1 MWFIFV
7 FFALYAAMHA
17 YIYVLAAR
25 ALSWSALVG
34 AAVAAFLALM
44 VCAPLL
50 THYLERR
57 GLSMAARAS
66 AWIGYTWMGAA
77 FLFFCS
83 SLVVGGYNA
92 VAEMASV
99 SGGMLSPRASLVV
112 SALATLA
119 LTLYAGVE
127 ARRIRLERITLTT
140 PRMPHNPG
148 TVRIAQIS
156 DVHLGLMGSAGR
168 LERLLRILTA
178 CDPDVLVSTGD
189 LLDAR
194 MDGLAPLARR
204 LREFQ
209 TRFGKYA
216 VTGNHEF
223 YAGIDQALE
232 FTRQAGF
239 TVLRG
244 EAVSV
249 AGLINIAGVDDPAAA
264 AWAATRTAGDSEV
277 LASLPRDRFTVL
289 LKHRPVVTPGCAGR
303 FDLQLSGHTHK
314 GQIFP
319 FSLITR
325 LSYPAHSGL
334 RALGRDAYLYVSRG
348 TGTWGPPFRLL
359 APPEVTL
366 IDIHY
371 DVAATASA
379 ASSTSRTSDQRP

>member
-1 MWFIFV
+1 MWFVFV

-17 YIYVLAAR
+17 YLYVLVAR
-25 ALSWSALVG
+25 ALSWNAPVG
-34 AAVAAFLALM
+34 AAVIVFLVLM

-57 GLSMAARAS
+57 GLNTTARAA
-66 AWIGYTWMGAA
+66 AWIGYTWMGVA

-92 VAEMASV
+92 VAEMAHV
-99 SGGMLSPRASLVV
+99 SGWMLSPRASLAI
-112 SALATLA
+112 SALVALA
-119 LTLYAGVE
+119 LTLYARVE
-127 ARRIRLERITLTT
+127 AYRIRLERITLAT

-168 LERLLRILTA
+168 LERLLRILRA

-189 LLDAR
+189 LVDAR
-194 MDGLAPLARR
+194 MDGWAPLARR

-223 YAGIDQALE
+223 YAGIDQALG

-264 AWAATRTAGDSEV
+264 ARTADDSEV

-289 LKHRPVVTPGCAGR
+289 LKHRPVVTPESIGR

-366 IDIHY
+366 IDIRY
-371 DVAATASA
+371 DAAATVSA
-379 ASSTSRTSDQRP
+379 TSSGPRIADQRP

>member
-1 MWFIFV
+1 AV
-7 FFALYAAMHA
+7 
-17 YIYVLAAR
+17 VAR
-25 ALSWSALVG
+25 ALSWSAPAG
-34 AAVAAFLALM
+34 AAIAVFLALM

-57 GLSMAARAS
+57 DLGTAARAA
-66 AWIGYTWMGAA
+66 AWIGYTWMGVA

-83 SLVVGGYNA
+83 SLAVGAYNA
-92 VAEMASV
+92 VAGVAAGLFSAPV
-99 SGGMLSPRASLVV
+99 PGGVLSPRASLAI

-119 LTLYAGVE
+119 LALYAGVE
-127 ARRIRLERITLTT
+127 AYRLRLERITFAT

-168 LERLLRILTA
+168 LERLLRILRA
-178 CDPDVLVSTGD
+178 CDPDILVSTGD
-189 LLDAR
+189 LVDAR

-209 TRFGKYA
+209 TRLGKYA

-223 YAGIDQALE
+223 YAGIDQALA

-264 AWAATRTAGDSEV
+264 AWAAARTADDSEV

-371 DVAATASA
+371 DAA
-379 ASSTSRTSDQRP
+379 ASPGPRMPDQRP